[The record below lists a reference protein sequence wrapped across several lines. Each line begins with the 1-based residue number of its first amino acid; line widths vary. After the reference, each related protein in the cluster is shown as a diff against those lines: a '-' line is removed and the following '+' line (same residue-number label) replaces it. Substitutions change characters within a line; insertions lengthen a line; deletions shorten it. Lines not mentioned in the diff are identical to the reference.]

1 MQLRIRTR
9 LSQSDHPP
17 VVLYRSMVH
26 TIAPN
31 CHLIPGGR
39 IARGLYRDASTGGD
53 NLVYRIARCGEFR
66 ERDGRQRKERG
77 GVPALRCAFSS
88 PEGAES
94 GGVTGLS
101 TERRGDG
108 GGGRLEYLVKAH
120 GWGVR
125 RLIEDEVEMRA
136 VARIQAQAFH
146 EPVALFNDLFFQFF
160 QAEVLAGLVYKLRNS
175 PSDRYACLVAE
186 PATSVPKLEDGAV
199 VGVVDVTVLREQ
211 AVLRHLPG
219 AQEYLYVSGIA
230 VSESFRR
237 RKVATA
243 LLEACDEL
251 CIGWGYRYL
260 VLRAHEDDAGAR
272 TLYANAGYRV
282 VTEDPVWVSWIGKR
296 RRVLM
301 IKKIG

>member
-1 MQLRIRTR
+1 
-9 LSQSDHPP
+9 
-17 VVLYRSMVH
+17 MVH
-26 TIAPN
+26 TVAPN
-31 CHLIPGGR
+31 CHLIPR
-39 IARGLYRDASTGGD
+39 SRFARGLYHDAGTKQSTGGD
-53 NLVYRIARCGEFR
+53 DLVYRVVRCGGFR
-66 ERDGRQRKERG
+66 ERERWRHRERG

-88 PEGAES
+88 SEEAES
-94 GGVTGLS
+94 GGITGLR

-108 GGGRLEYLVKAH
+108 GGRFEYLAKAH

-136 VARIQAQAFH
+136 VARIQAEAFH
-146 EPVALFNDLFFQFF
+146 EPAALFNDLFFQFF
-160 QAEVLAGLVYKLRNS
+160 QAEVLAGLIYKLRNS

-186 PATSVPKLEDGAV
+186 PAPSVPSIEDGV
-199 VGVVDVTVLREQ
+199 VGVVDVTVLREK
-211 AVLRHLPG
+211 AVLRDLPG
-219 AQEYLYVSGIA
+219 AEEYLYVSGIA

-243 LLEACDEL
+243 LLKACDEL

-260 VLRAHEDDAGAR
+260 VLRAHEDDSGAR

-282 VTEDPVWVSWIGKR
+282 VTGDPVWVSWIGKR

>member
-1 MQLRIRTR
+1 
-9 LSQSDHPP
+9 
-17 VVLYRSMVH
+17 MVH
-26 TIAPN
+26 MRALN
-31 CHLIPGGR
+31 CDLFPSSR
-39 IARGLYRDASTGGD
+39 FARGLYRDTSVKRSTGD
-53 NLVYRIARCGEFR
+53 DLVYRIVRCRESR
-66 ERDGRQRKERG
+66 ERERWRREERG
-77 GVPALRCAFSS
+77 GVPALRCSLSS
-88 PEGAES
+88 PEEAEF
-94 GGVTGLS
+94 GGITGLR
-101 TERRGDG
+101 TERRDDG
-108 GGGRLEYLVKAH
+108 GGRFEYLAKAH

-125 RLIEDEVEMRA
+125 RLIEDGDEMRA

-160 QAEVLAGLVYKLRNS
+160 EAEVLAGLVYKLRNS

-186 PATSVPKLEDGAV
+186 PATSAPMLEDGV
-199 VGVVDVTVLREQ
+199 VGVVDVTVLREK

-219 AQEYLYVSGIA
+219 AEEYLYVSGIA

-237 RKVATA
+237 RKVATV

-260 VLRAHEDDAGAR
+260 VLRAHEDDSGAR

-282 VTEDPVWVSWIGKR
+282 VTGDPIWVSWIGKR